1 VFNKNESLALF
12 IKQMS
17 KNTSLKTVRKWI
29 LFILGFVVIALS
41 FQLSKKIANSNPP
54 PRRQAEKVVKNVFT
68 KEVINGS
75 YNVQI
80 PSNGVLEAYQRI
92 KITSRVQGL
101 MQTINPLFKSGQS
114 YRKGQILVQIASSEF
129 NSNVIAQ
136 RASLYNLITSV
147 IPDLQLDFPQA
158 YQSWKTYLKEFDV
171 EKATPPLPDMDE
183 DVRLF
188 ISGRGI
194 ISSYYSLQNLEK
206 SLTFYTIRAPFDGV
220 LVAANVT
227 EGSLIRPGQELGDF
241 IAPDHYELK
250 VALPKSYVEKID
262 VGATVELKSI
272 DTQKKY
278 TGTVSRINAKV
289 NTETQSVEVF
299 IRVSSSELKEGV
311 YLEALIGAL
320 EFNDVVALDRG
331 LLSGDQ
337 ELYLVEVDKLVLK
350 KVEVAHFT
358 DTHAI
363 VRGLKDGVVVV
374 AQPIIGAYQGMEV
387 ISTPFNTVK

>member
-194 ISSYYSLQNLEK
+194 ITSYYSLQNLEK

-331 LLSGDQ
+331 LLNGDQ
-337 ELYLVEVDKLVLK
+337 ELYLVEDDKLVLK

-358 DTHAI
+358 DSHAV
-363 VRGLKDGVVVV
+363 VRGLKDGVVVI

>member
-1 VFNKNESLALF
+1 
-12 IKQMS
+12 MS

-54 PRRQAEKVVKNVFT
+54 PRRQAEKVVKKVFT

-331 LLSGDQ
+331 LLNGDQ
-337 ELYLVEVDKLVLK
+337 ELYLVEDDKLVLK

-358 DTHAI
+358 DSHAV
-363 VRGLKDGVVVV
+363 VRGLKDGVVVI

>member
-1 VFNKNESLALF
+1 
-12 IKQMS
+12 MS

-171 EKATPPLPDMDE
+171 EKATPPLPDMEE

-241 IAPDHYELK
+241 IAPDHHELK

-331 LLSGDQ
+331 LLNGDQ
-337 ELYLVEVDKLVLK
+337 ELYLVEDDKLVLK

-358 DTHAI
+358 DSHAV
-363 VRGLKDGVVVV
+363 VRGLKDGVVVI

>member
-206 SLTFYTIRAPFDGV
+206 SLTFYTIRAPFNGV

-331 LLSGDQ
+331 LLNGDQ
-337 ELYLVEVDKLVLK
+337 ELYLVEDDKLVLK

-358 DTHAI
+358 DSHAV
-363 VRGLKDGVVVV
+363 VRGLKDGVVVI

>member
-1 VFNKNESLALF
+1 
-12 IKQMS
+12 MS

-29 LFILGFVVIALS
+29 LFILGFVVITLS

-68 KEVINGS
+68 KEVKNGS

-80 PSNGVLEAYQRI
+80 PSNGLLEAYQRI

-114 YRKGQILVQIASSEF
+114 YRKGQILVRIASSEF

-136 RASLYNLITSV
+136 RASLYNLITST

-158 YQSWKTYLKEFDV
+158 YQSWKNYLNEFDV
-171 EKATPPLPDMDE
+171 EKATPPLPDME
-183 DVRLF
+183 ENVRLF

-241 IAPDHYELK
+241 IAPDNYELK

-262 VGATVELKSI
+262 IGATVELKSI

-278 TGTVSRINAKV
+278 IGTVSRINAKV

-337 ELYLVEVDKLVLK
+337 ELYLVEDDKLVLK

-358 DTHAI
+358 DSHAV

-387 ISTPFNTVK
+387 ISTPFNTIK

>member
-1 VFNKNESLALF
+1 MFNKNESLALF

-54 PRRQAEKVVKNVFT
+54 PRRQAEKVIKNVFT
-68 KEVINGS
+68 KEVKNGS

-80 PSNGVLEAYQRI
+80 PSNGLLEAYQRI

-114 YRKGQILVQIASSEF
+114 YRKGQVLVQIASSEF

-147 IPDLQLDFPQA
+147 MPDLQLDFPQA

>member
-241 IAPDHYELK
+241 IAPDHHELK

-331 LLSGDQ
+331 LLNGDQ
-337 ELYLVEVDKLVLK
+337 ELYLVEDDKLVLK

-358 DTHAI
+358 DSHAV
-363 VRGLKDGVVVV
+363 VRGLKDGVVVI

>member
-1 VFNKNESLALF
+1 MFNKNESLALF

-278 TGTVSRINAKV
+278 TGTASRINAKV

-331 LLSGDQ
+331 LLNGDQ
-337 ELYLVEVDKLVLK
+337 ELYLVEDDKLVLK

-358 DTHAI
+358 DSHAV
-363 VRGLKDGVVVV
+363 VRGLKDGVVVI

>member
-1 VFNKNESLALF
+1 MFNKNESLALF
-12 IKQMS
+12 IIQMS

-220 LVAANVT
+220 LIAANVT

-331 LLSGDQ
+331 LLNGDQ
-337 ELYLVEVDKLVLK
+337 ELYLVEDDKLVLK

-358 DTHAI
+358 DSHAV
-363 VRGLKDGVVVV
+363 VRGLKDGVVVI

>member
-194 ISSYYSLQNLEK
+194 ISSYYSIQNLEK

-331 LLSGDQ
+331 LLNGDQ
-337 ELYLVEVDKLVLK
+337 ELYLVEDDKLVLK

-358 DTHAI
+358 DSHA
-363 VRGLKDGVVVV
+363 VVHGLKDGVVVV

>member
-1 VFNKNESLALF
+1 
-12 IKQMS
+12 MS

-331 LLSGDQ
+331 LLNGDQ
-337 ELYLVEVDKLVLK
+337 ELYLVEDDKLVLK

-358 DTHAI
+358 DSHAV

>member
-1 VFNKNESLALF
+1 
-12 IKQMS
+12 MS
-17 KNTSLKTVRKWI
+17 NNTSLKTVRKWI

-171 EKATPPLPDMDE
+171 VKATPPLPDMDE

-241 IAPDHYELK
+241 IAPDYYELK

-262 VGATVELKSI
+262 IGATVELKSI

-331 LLSGDQ
+331 LLNGDQ
-337 ELYLVEVDKLVLK
+337 ELYLVEDDKLVLK

-358 DTHAI
+358 DSHAV

>member
-1 VFNKNESLALF
+1 MINNESLLLF

-29 LFILGFVVIALS
+29 LFVLGFAVIALS

-54 PRRQAEKVVKNVFT
+54 PRRQAKKAVKNVFT
-68 KEVINGS
+68 KEVKNGS

-80 PSNGVLEAYQRI
+80 PSNGLLEAYQRI

-114 YRKGQILVQIASSEF
+114 YRKGQVLVQIASSEF

-147 IPDLQLDFPQA
+147 MPDLQLDFPQA

-171 EKATPPLPDMDE
+171 EKAIPPLPEMYE

-206 SLTFYTIRAPFDGV
+206 SLTFYTIRAPFNGV
-220 LVAANVT
+220 LVSANVT

-278 TGTVSRINAKV
+278 TGSVSRINAKV

-299 IRVSSSELKEGV
+299 IQVSSSELKEGV

-320 EFNDVVALDRG
+320 EFNEVVALDRG

-337 ELYLVEVDKLVLK
+337 E
-350 KVEVAHFT
+350 
-358 DTHAI
+358 I
-363 VRGLKDGVVVV
+363 VGG
-374 AQPIIGAYQGMEV
+374 I
-387 ISTPFNTVK
+387 